1 MKFLASLAELLS
13 MIPPELK
20 TTIAMLFGMGGFF
33 WMVWDKISEAK
44 RARLDATISLRQ
56 IAQDERRTG
65 VDITAQQTETQLRI
79 SEAQQQAASY
89 LAERIE
95 GYTEKL
101 RLVGELFDE
110 IEAMATESECSSD
123 GILRLIRK
131 NRRELGV

>member
-1 MKFLASLAELLS
+1 

-33 WMVWDKISEAK
+33 WMVWDKLAEAK
-44 RARLDATISLRQ
+44 RAKLDATISLRQ

-110 IEAMATESECSSD
+110 IEAMATENECSSD
-123 GILRLIRK
+123 SILRLIRK